1 MKGLERLLKIVTS
14 IVAIAAAILAFFYFF
29 QSKKERLD
37 ELNDYLMGDDDEEST
52 YDDQTEDTA
61 DCSDIEYLQ
70 RDMRCL
76 DQLEANQSAQLAFLV
91 DPDYLTAFQNT
102 LADAGYSSEYNP
114 DSQMLE
120 MLLAGPTDH
129 EEISELGELLSE
141 LLTSTHSTYLGFA
154 LQ

>member
-14 IVAIAAAILAFFYFF
+14 IVVIAAAILAFFYFF

-52 YDDQTEDTA
+52 YDDQTEDSA

-76 DQLEANQSAQLAFLV
+76 DQLEANLICS
-91 DPDYLTAFQNT
+91 
-102 LADAGYSSEYNP
+102 
-114 DSQMLE
+114 
-120 MLLAGPTDH
+120 
-129 EEISELGELLSE
+129 ISIFS
-141 LLTSTHSTYLGFA
+141 
-154 LQ
+154 